1 MARQVGAMSTTSP
14 PVAVPEAGSVWPQLL
29 LSFVAGYVDT
39 FSFVMLFGLFTAHVT
54 GNFVLIGAALAGHGH
69 AGVLGKLLA
78 LPVFIAAVAATRW
91 YQHRHA
97 GNERDSGR
105 ALVLIQLVG
114 LGLFMAC
121 GHLAGAARDADS
133 AATILTGLVGVAA
146 MAVQNAAARSA
157 FVRLSPTTV
166 MTGNVTQVT
175 MDLVDLLHGDTAREV
190 AAARMNRLWPP
201 IVAFAAGAITA
212 GACSRALGFDAL
224 LLPGLALSMLWFLLR
239 RPVAP

>member
-1 MARQVGAMSTTSP
+1 MSATSP
-14 PVAVPEAGSVWPQLL
+14 PAAVPEAGSLLPALL
-29 LSFVAGYVDT
+29 LSFVGGYVDT
-39 FSFVMLFGLFTAHVT
+39 FSFVMLSGLFTAHVT

-78 LPVFIAAVAATRW
+78 LPVFVGAVAATRW
-91 YQHRHA
+91 YQHRRA
-97 GNERDSGR
+97 GGQGDSGG

-157 FVRLSPTTV
+157 FVRLSPSTV

-175 MDLVDLLHGDTAREV
+175 MDLVDLLHGDMARED
-190 AAARMNRLWPP
+190 AAARMGRLWPP
-201 IVAFAAGAITA
+201 IAAFAVGTVAAGVSCDT
-212 GACSRALGFDAL
+212 LGFDAL
-224 LLPGLALSMLWFLLR
+224 LLPGLALSMLWCLLR
-239 RPVAP
+239 RPPAA